1 MVFCYQVRENDDD
14 EMVKIVIILQYN
26 YGYRVVDG
34 DGIIILVYLRTTVMA
49 NVVTYV
55 LILCR
60 VEMADEELHVPISL
74 ASFE

>member
-1 MVFCYQVRENDDD
+1 
-14 EMVKIVIILQYN
+14 
-26 YGYRVVDG
+26 VDG

-49 NVVTYV
+49 NIVTYV

-74 ASFE
+74 LSFD

>member
-1 MVFCYQVRENDDD
+1 LVFCYQVRENDDD